1 MSVVGIA
8 GMWQETNSYSSR
20 ATRLPDFEAFELL
33 VGDAILAHHRGM
45 GSVIGG
51 FLDGLGDAEVV
62 PLFSAGAWPAAP
74 PDALTAELLLSKLDK
89 ALGSAPRL
97 DGLLV
102 NLHGAMTCEGISD
115 MEAAT
120 LTMIRR
126 HFPAIPVMAVLDLHG
141 NVSLEACRLC
151 DAVIGYRTY
160 PHVDMA
166 ECGRDLAHLMRRAI
180 DGERFAMAYSKVG
193 ELTSPM
199 SQGTGSD
206 PMKGILTRAESL
218 AASAGIERISLL
230 PGFPYSDVE
239 RCGFAILAV
248 ARADRA
254 DLALDCVA
262 AVRADVEAR
271 LPEFRLVRPK
281 ADDAVGEALLRPEKP
296 VILADLAD
304 NVGGG
309 SPGDGTAIL
318 SELIRQ
324 GARGAVAIIADAEAA
339 AKATAAGAGAAI
351 DLMLGGKSDSLHG
364 VPLRV
369 RGRVMRLGDGQY
381 RTEGTWMTGQTFSM
395 GPSVVLEIDPGIT
408 VLVTSTAVPPFHIEP
423 LTSNGIDP
431 RAASIIVVKGA
442 VAWRDAYGPVMAS
455 AIEVDTPGC
464 CPLSPEVLP
473 RTTRPGDVR
482 PMVVSRD

>member
-1 MSVVGIA
+1 MPVVGIV

-20 ATRLPDFEAFELL
+20 ATRLADFKAFELL
-33 VGDAILAHHRGM
+33 AGDAILTHHRGK

-51 FLDGLGDAEVV
+51 FLDGLGDVEAV

-74 PDALTAELLLSKLDK
+74 PDARTADALLSRLNETLV
-89 ALGSAPRL
+89 AAPRL

-115 MEAAT
+115 MEATT

-126 HFPAIPVMAVLDLHG
+126 HFPAIPVMAVLDLHA

-180 DGERFAMAYSKVG
+180 DGERFAMAYSKIG

-199 SQGTGSD
+199 AQGTGSE
-206 PMKGILTRAESL
+206 PMKGILARAESL
-218 AASAGIERISLL
+218 AAKAGIERISLL

-248 ARADRA
+248 APADRA
-254 DLALDCVA
+254 DRALDCVA
-262 AVRADVEAR
+262 TARADVEAHFA
-271 LPEFRLVRPK
+271 EFRLARPK
-281 ADDAVGEALLRPEKP
+281 ADAAVSAALLREQRP

-318 SELIRQ
+318 AELIRQ
-324 GARGAVAIIADAEAA
+324 GAQGAVAIIADAEAA
-339 AKATAAGAGAAI
+339 AKAVAAGAGAAI
-351 DLMLGGKSDSLHG
+351 DLMLGGKSDTLHG
-364 VPLRV
+364 PPLRV
-369 RGRVMRLGDGQY
+369 RGRVMRLGDGRY

-395 GPSVVLEIDPGIT
+395 GPSAVLEIDPGIS
-408 VLVTSTAVPPFHIEP
+408 VLVTSTAVPPFHIEQ
-423 LTSNGIDP
+423 LTSNGIEP
-431 RAASIIVVKGA
+431 RTASIIVVKGA

-464 CPLSPEVLP
+464 CPLSPAALP
-473 RTTRPGDVR
+473 RTTRPRDVQ
-482 PMVVSRD
+482 PMAVPRD